1 MSSIVKKN
9 AGDLLIEE
17 IRCGMVRKSISSI
30 EILGKKS
37 KIGRSAIHDRM
48 NEPGKID
55 LDQLTRIMRATGIK
69 EIVIRASDTY
79 IVKKEKQK

>member
-9 AGDLLIEE
+9 AGDLLVED
-17 IRCGMVRKSISSI
+17 IRCGMVRKSIPSI
-30 EILGKKS
+30 EALGEKS

-69 EIVIRASDTY
+69 EITIRASDTY
-79 IVKKEKQK
+79 TIKRRNKK